1 MSSQGSARSLWFL
14 DNRVDVLDVRP
25 GTFAL
30 LELAARP
37 GDTVPLHTHD
47 EDETFTVLDGEL
59 TLEVDGARSVVGAGR
74 SLTVPSG
81 ARHAYL
87 VTSATAARWLV
98 LTAPGR
104 FAGFVE
110 EVGRPAGDGL
120 PEPAGPPSPEQAASL
135 AEVAA
140 RHGIEI
146 LGPTPFAD
154 HHDGS

>member
-1 MSSQGSARSLWFL
+1 MASPQISGPLWFL
-14 DNRVDVLDVRP
+14 DNRVDPVAGRE
-25 GTFAL
+25 GAFAL
-30 LELAARP
+30 LELAAHP

-59 TLEVDGARSVVGAGR
+59 TLQVDGARSVVGAGR

-81 ARHAYL
+81 AAHAYL
-87 VTSATAARWLV
+87 VSSTTAARWLV

-104 FAGFVE
+104 FAAFVA

-120 PEPAGPPSPEQAASL
+120 PEPSGPPSPEQAASL
-135 AEVAA
+135 AEIAA

-146 LGPTPFAD
+146 LGPTPFA
-154 HHDGS
+154 H